1 MDAMTVAP
9 GFGHRISGTR
19 AIASTLGVCVGVSG
33 LDHGFF
39 EMLQGN
45 AATPGLIVTA
55 IGPDQRMWIHGTEEA
70 FTVLPNFLAA
80 GILTLVVAVLTIV
93 WSIGFIDRPNGS
105 RVLLIL
111 GLLLFA
117 VGGGVGML
125 AFLAFGWAVARHL
138 DRPFTWGRPGP
149 TGLGVRLAGLWPSLL
164 VAGMALY
171 AFALEVAIAGVV
183 PGVSDPEAILLI
195 CWGSL
200 LAMMAALVL
209 ALVGA
214 SAQDLARSTPASDR
228 AEATASSR

>member
-1 MDAMTVAP
+1 MQATAVVP
-9 GFGHRISGTR
+9 GFGRRISGTR

-45 AATPGLIVTA
+45 VATPGLIVTA

-70 FTVLPNFLAA
+70 FTALPNFLAA
-80 GILTLVVAVLTIV
+80 GILTLMVAVLTIV

-105 RVLLIL
+105 RVLLLL

-125 AFLAFGWAVARHL
+125 AFLTFGWAVARHL

-149 TGLGVRLAGLWPSLL
+149 TGFGVRLAGPWPGLL

-171 AFALEVAIAGVV
+171 VFALEVAIAGFV

-214 SAQDLARSTPASDR
+214 SAQDLASSTPTPDR
-228 AEATASSR
+228 TEATSSR